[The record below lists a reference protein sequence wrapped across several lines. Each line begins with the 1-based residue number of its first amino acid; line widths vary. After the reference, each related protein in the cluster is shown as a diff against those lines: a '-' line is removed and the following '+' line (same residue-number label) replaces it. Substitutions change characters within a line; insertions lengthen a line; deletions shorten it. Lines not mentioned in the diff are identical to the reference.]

1 MKFLSKFIFTL
12 LVFTGVQAWSQ
23 INKPNLS
30 PRIHTSTH
38 VGLAKIEL
46 DYGQPSKQDRPIFGG
61 LIPYNTVWRTGANAS
76 TKIKLDT
83 DVEFGGQFLPK
94 GEYALYTIPNK
105 EKWTI
110 ILSKNTGLW
119 GSSGYTDKDDF
130 LRIHVPT
137 THTKDL
143 KETFS
148 IYFEGYHA
156 NGGHM
161 IITWENTKVSVPIFV
176 DSDALIFKEIQDK
189 IANSKETITAQTY
202 FDAAQFYYLKN
213 KDLKQAMQWFN
224 KAIELKPQAFWY
236 VYYKAELQFSL
247 KQYKDAK
254 YTVQT
259 CLKAAKNSPYG
270 DFGYIGKCE
279 LLLQKLDKK

>member
-1 MKFLSKFIFTL
+1 MKFLSKSIFTL
-12 LVFTGVQAWSQ
+12 LVFTSLQALSQ
-23 INKPNLS
+23 INKPSLS
-30 PRIHTSTH
+30 PRIHKSTH

-61 LIPYNTVWRTGANAS
+61 LIPYNTVWRTGANSS
-76 TKIKLDT
+76 TKIKLDAN
-83 DVEFGGQFLPK
+83 VQFGGRFLPK

-105 EKWTI
+105 GKWTI
-110 ILSKNTGLW
+110 VISKNTGLW
-119 GSSGYTDKDDF
+119 GSSGYTEKDDF

-137 THTKDL
+137 IYTKDL

-156 NGGHM
+156 NGGNM

-189 IANSKETITAQTY
+189 IVNSKESITAQTY

-213 KDLKQAMQWFN
+213 KELKQAMLWFN
-224 KAIELKPQAFWY
+224 KAIELKPQAFWF
-236 VYYKAELQFSL
+236 VYYKAELQYSL
-247 KQYKDAK
+247 KEYKAARA
-254 YTVQT
+254 TVLT
-259 CLKAAKNSPYG
+259 CLKAAKKSPYG

-279 LLLQKLDKK
+279 LLLQKIESK